1 MTVGERG
8 VSESMSGLVL
18 EDRMNPG
25 WQQGMWLVVEDK
37 FEAYIHFNRNQIG
50 VDVSDY

>member
-1 MTVGERG
+1 MGKVRREMTVGERG

-25 WQQGMWLVVEDK
+25 WQQVM
-37 FEAYIHFNRNQIG
+37 
-50 VDVSDY
+50 